1 MSSGDLS
8 ASSVRTNVSTG
19 YRRLDDA
26 LHGGFLAGSMV
37 VLNAAASDEVPL
49 LLRGFLQANHEES
62 LLICRTSSSAQTI
75 TKGLEDSVKSLVC
88 SDKPVSPARGI
99 IQGKG
104 IENLTDLNLQISEV
118 VASAQP
124 KRLVIEVL
132 SDILLRHKALQTRK
146 WLTELL
152 ERVRTKGIT
161 TLTVLNPYMHS
172 GEEVQAVVD
181 LFDGNLEI
189 FEKDVEGS
197 LRKFLR
203 VKWMHGVEVGAK
215 EFPLLGLTP
224 QPQTRPP
231 QVKYAKSGDVRIA
244 YQVTGN
250 GPVDMVWAPGTVSH
264 LDLDWEWPPKARF
277 LEKLS
282 SFCRL
287 IRFDKRG
294 TGLSDRPLNVAT
306 LEERTDDI
314 RAVMD
319 ATQSERAV
327 IFGGSEGAN
336 MACVFAATY
345 PERTRSLIIWGGQA
359 RWVKTADYPWGQTE
373 DEDRQMIAKL
383 REEWPSV
390 DYLTGGGAGLGRD
403 IDRATLDFWL
413 RYAQASASPSAIVA
427 LEEMNSIIDVRDI
440 LPIIRVPT
448 LVMNRTGDPVAHVE
462 AARQLAAQIPNA
474 RFVEFPGATHS
485 MTAIEPE
492 RVLAQIQEFVARTRV
507 EAPTDRFLTTVLSLN
522 IVGSSERA
530 AKLGD
535 AGWRELL
542 DRFYTFSR
550 EELIRF
556 RGEKIGTRGDEFLA
570 IFDGPGRAIQC
581 AMAIRDS
588 AVQLGME
595 VRAGVHSGEC
605 ERMGG
610 DIGGIAVQIGA
621 RISAK
626 AEPGGVF
633 VSSTVKDLVA
643 GSGIQFDDKGVHNL
657 KDIPNEWHLYSVM
670 GLRVLSQFGPRE
682 AEVCGSKVRAE
693 QI

>member
-1 MSSGDLS
+1 MADDS
-8 ASSVRTNVSTG
+8 ASISPALRAKVSTG
-19 YRRLDDA
+19 YGRLDEA
-26 LHGGFLAGSMV
+26 LQGGFLAGTAVIIS
-37 VLNAAASDEVPL
+37 APASDEVPL
-49 LLRGFLQANHEES
+49 LVGNFLRASNES
-62 LLICRTSSSAQTI
+62 GLLICRMLSASETI
-75 TKGLEDSVKSLVC
+75 TQNKGENVKSLVC

-152 ERVRTKGIT
+152 ERLRTKGIT
-161 TLTVLNPYMHS
+161 TLAILNPYMHS
-172 GEEVQAVVD
+172 NEDVQAVVD

-203 VKWMHGVEVGAK
+203 VKWMHGVEVAAK
-215 EFPLLGLTP
+215 EFPLLDLTA
-224 QPQTRPP
+224 QPLTQPR

-244 YQVTGN
+244 YQVTGY
-250 GPVDMVWAPGTVSH
+250 GPVDVVLAPGTASH

-319 ATQSERAV
+319 AAQSERAT
-327 IFGGSEGAN
+327 IFGASEGAN

-359 RWVKTADYPWGQTE
+359 RWVKTAGYPWGQTE
-373 DEDRQMIAKL
+373 EEYQQMIAKL

-403 IDRATLDFWL
+403 VIFDDRATLDFWL
-413 RYAQASASPSAIVA
+413 RYMQASASPSAIVA

-440 LPIIRVPT
+440 LPIIQVPT

-485 MTAIEPE
+485 MYAIEPG
-492 RVLAQIQEFVARTRV
+492 RVLALIQEFVAGTRV
-507 EAPTDRFLTTVLSLN
+507 EAPTDRFLTTVLFLD
-522 IVGSSERA
+522 IVGSSERT

-542 DRFYTFSR
+542 DRFYMLSR
-550 EELIRF
+550 EELMRF
-556 RGEKIGTRGDEFLA
+556 RGEKIGTQDNGFLA
-570 IFDGPGRAIQC
+570 IFDGPGRAIRC
-581 AMAIRDS
+581 AMAIRDD

-605 ERMGG
+605 ERKGG
-610 DIGGIAVQIGA
+610 DVGGIAVNIGA
-621 RISAK
+621 RISDK
-626 AEPGGVF
+626 AEPSGVF

-657 KDIPNEWHLYSVM
+657 KGIPDEWHLYSVR
-670 GLRVLSQFGPRE
+670 GF
-682 AEVCGSKVRAE
+682 AY
-693 QI
+693 